1 MSVLPDPSTLVSGL
15 DPMKPAAAVIN
26 HLLTQE
32 PWARDTLMAH
42 AGKVACIDTGVMQLR
57 LKVTGDGYLQEVPAD
72 ALANVTIRL
81 KLSDLPLIAA
91 NRERAVSY
99 VKLEGDADFANAISQ
114 LSQKLRWDAEDDLSR
129 VVGDVAATRIV
140 SGARGF
146 FEAARTTQR
155 KLTENLAEYFLEE
168 QPMLIRPRQLQD
180 FSADVV
186 RLRDDLERLSKRIEK
201 LERR

>member
-1 MSVLPDPSTLVSGL
+1 
-15 DPMKPAAAVIN
+15 MKPAAAVIN
-26 HLLTQE
+26 HLLAQE
-32 PWARDTLMAH
+32 PWAQKTLQAH
-42 AGKVACIDTGVMQLR
+42 AGKVACIDTGALQLR
-57 LKVTGDGYLQEVPAD
+57 LKVAADGYVQDVAAD
-72 ALANVTIRL
+72 APANVTIRV

-114 LSQKLRWDAEDDLSR
+114 LSQKLRWDAEDDLAR
-129 VVGDVAATRIV
+129 VLGDVAATRV
-140 SGARGF
+140 VAGARQLVD
-146 FEAARTTQR
+146 AARTTRR
-155 KLTENLAEYFLEE
+155 KLSENLAEYFLEE
-168 QPMLIRPRQLQD
+168 QPMLIRPRMLQD

>member
-1 MSVLPDPSTLVSGL
+1 MPELPPLPAMN
-15 DPMKPAAAVIN
+15 PMKPAAAVVN
-26 HLLTQE
+26 HLLAQE
-32 PWARDTLMAH
+32 AWARQKLAAH
-42 AGKVACIDTGVMQLR
+42 ARKVACIDTGAMQLR
-57 LKVTGDGYLQEVPAD
+57 LKVAADGYVEDAPAEAAAD
-72 ALANVTIRL
+72 VTIRI

-114 LSQKLRWDAEDDLSR
+114 LSQNLRWDAEDDLAR
-129 VVGDVAATRIV
+129 VFGDIAATRMV
-140 SGARGF
+140 SGARGLF
-146 FEAARTTQR
+146 DAIRTTHK
-155 KLTENLAEYFLEE
+155 KLTENVAEYFLEE
-168 QPMLIRPRQLQD
+168 QPMLIRPRMLQD